1 MVKKV
6 EIQLGG
12 KALTIETGRIA
23 KQAEGSVTVRYG
35 DNLVLVTA
43 QARKEPSENRSFLPL
58 SVDYVEKTFAAG
70 KFPGG
75 FFKRE
80 GRPTERETL
89 ISRLID
95 RPVRPLFPEGYYNE
109 TQVIATVLSA
119 DPELDPDILG
129 IIGASAALTLSP
141 YPFKGP
147 IAGVRVGRI
156 DGKFIINPTY
166 AQRQESDIDMIVA
179 GSRDA
184 IVMVEGGANVVS
196 EGDLVD
202 ALLFAHAEMQP
213 AIDVQLDLQKEV
225 GKQKWED
232 PVLPD
237 LSDIRKKLE
246 AALSDRLLKAV
257 TIPTKQERYAA
268 LDELKAAIVA
278 ELVPPDDDGKL
289 TDEVK
294 EMFGEIKRDLVRNMI
309 VKDGKRID
317 GRGLTDVRPIS
328 CDVGYLPR
336 AHGSAIFT
344 RGETQALAT
353 ITLGTK
359 KDQQLIE
366 NITEDYYKK
375 FMLHYN
381 FPPFSVGE
389 VKFLR
394 GAGRRE
400 IGHGAL
406 AERSLR
412 KVLPDESVF
421 PYTIRIVSEVLESNG
436 SSSMATVC
444 GGTLA
449 LMDAGVPIKAP
460 VAGVAMGLIQ
470 EGNTTAVLTDILG
483 DEDHLGDMDFKVTGT
498 AEGVTAIQMDIKV
511 SGIDKEILN
520 KALRQ
525 ARDARLHILSKM
537 EETLALPRKALSP
550 YAPQLT
556 IIKVAVDRIGDLIG
570 PGGKN
575 VRKIVEETGVTID
588 IEDDGTVVVGATD
601 QASGNLALKLIKRA
615 TASPD
620 AGKYYRGK
628 VVRIADFG
636 AFVEIFPKVDGLL
649 HISQI
654 DNSRIKQVSDVLK
667 VGDEVVVKV
676 LEIDAESGKIRL
688 SRKDAFGHESEVEEV

>member
-213 AIDVQLDLQKEV
+213 VIDAQLTLQKEA
-225 GKQKWED
+225 GKQKWDD

-237 LSDIRKKLE
+237 FSELRKKVE
-246 AALSDRLLKAV
+246 KAVGDRLLKAV

-278 ELVPPDDDGKL
+278 ELVPADDDGKL
-289 TDEVK
+289 TGEVK
-294 EMFGEIKRDLVRNMI
+294 EMFGEIKRDIVRNMI

-328 CDVGYLPR
+328 CDVSYLPR
-336 AHGSAIFT
+336 AHGSAVFT

-498 AEGVTAIQMDIKV
+498 AEGVTAIQMDIKI

-556 IIKVAVDRIGDLIG
+556 VIKIAVDRIGDLIG

-575 VRKIVEETGVTID
+575 VRKIVEETGATID

-620 AGKYYRGK
+620 AGKYYKGK
-628 VVRIADFG
+628 VVRITDFG

-654 DNSRIKQVSDVLK
+654 DNARIKQVSDVLK

-676 LEIDAESGKIRL
+676 IEIDAESGKIRL
-688 SRKDAFGHESEVEEV
+688 SRKDAFGHESEVEEA

>member
-213 AIDVQLDLQKEV
+213 AIDVQLTLQKEA
-225 GKQKWED
+225 GKQKWDD

-237 LSDIRKKLE
+237 FSELRKKVE
-246 AALSDRLLKAV
+246 KAVGDRLLKAV

-278 ELVPPDDDGKL
+278 ELVPADDDGKL
-289 TDEVK
+289 TGEVK
-294 EMFGEIKRDLVRNMI
+294 EMFGEIKRDIVRNMI

-328 CDVGYLPR
+328 CDVSYLPR
-336 AHGSAIFT
+336 AHGSAVFT

-498 AEGVTAIQMDIKV
+498 AEGVTAIQMDIKI

-556 IIKVAVDRIGDLIG
+556 VIKIAVDRIGDLIG

-575 VRKIVEETGVTID
+575 VRKIVEETGATID

-620 AGKYYRGK
+620 AGKYYKGK
-628 VVRIADFG
+628 VVRITDFG

-654 DNSRIKQVSDVLK
+654 DNARIKQVSDVLK

-676 LEIDAESGKIRL
+676 IEIDAESGKIRL
-688 SRKDAFGHESEVEEV
+688 SRKDAFGHESEVEEA

>member
-23 KQAEGSVTVRYG
+23 KQSEGSVTVRYG

>member
-6 EIQLGG
+6 ETQLGG
-12 KALTIETGRIA
+12 KTLTIETGRIA

-35 DNLVLVTA
+35 DSLVLVTA

-89 ISRLID
+89 TSRLID

-147 IAGVRVGRI
+147 IAGVRVGRV

-166 AQRQESDIDMIVA
+166 AQRQDSDIDMIVA

-184 IVMVEGGANVVS
+184 IVMVEGGANMVS

-213 AIDVQLDLQKEV
+213 VIDAQLTLQKEA
-225 GKQKWED
+225 GKQKWDD

-237 LSDIRKKLE
+237 FSELRKKVE
-246 AALSDRLLKAV
+246 KAVGDRLLKAV

-278 ELVPPDDDGKL
+278 ELVPADDDGKL
-289 TDEVK
+289 TGEVK
-294 EMFGEIKRDLVRNMI
+294 EMFGEIKRDTVRNMI

-328 CDVGYLPR
+328 CDVSYLPR
-336 AHGSAIFT
+336 AHGSAVFT

-498 AEGVTAIQMDIKV
+498 AEGVTAIQMDIKIG
-511 SGIDKEILN
+511 GINKEILN

-556 IIKVAVDRIGDLIG
+556 VIKIAVDRIGDLIG

-575 VRKIVEETGVTID
+575 VRKIVEETGATID

-620 AGKYYRGK
+620 AGKYYKGK
-628 VVRIADFG
+628 VVRITDFG

-654 DNSRIKQVSDVLK
+654 DTARIKQVSDVLK

-676 LEIDAESGKIRL
+676 IEIDAESGKIRL
-688 SRKDAFGHESEVEEV
+688 SRKDAFGHEGEVEEA

>member
-1 MVKKV
+1 
-6 EIQLGG
+6 
-12 KALTIETGRIA
+12 RIA